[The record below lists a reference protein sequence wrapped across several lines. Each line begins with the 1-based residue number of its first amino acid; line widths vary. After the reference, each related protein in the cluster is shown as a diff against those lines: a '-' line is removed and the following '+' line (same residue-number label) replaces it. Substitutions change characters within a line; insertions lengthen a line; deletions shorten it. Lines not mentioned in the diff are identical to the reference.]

1 MKTHSCA
8 ARVFGLAAVITV
20 APVSAAETHG
30 HPHDHEIPEI
40 IVTADPLGDVD
51 GHFVAPTTVLGADAL
66 ERESMRSIGEAVA
79 NQLGVS
85 SSDFGASVGR
95 PVIRGLGGARVRV
108 LENGIGTMDVS
119 TISADH
125 GVSAE
130 PLFAE
135 QIEILRGPAA
145 LLYGSG
151 ASGGLVNVSNAR
163 IASELPDAA
172 ELELY
177 GHYDTAAHEWLGA
190 FKLDAALGRH
200 VAVHFDGLR
209 RDNDD
214 VSIPGFA
221 SRPPDPEERPGTL
234 ANSSADAHNYTGGA
248 SIIGDDGHF
257 GIAISQYDNEY
268 GVPGVHGHDEH
279 DDDDDEHDDDVGH
292 EAGEDGGTRIAM
304 RQSRYDLA
312 GAWHLDR
319 FMIERA
325 KIRWGFNNYAHD
337 EIEADGAVGTKFSND
352 EWEGRLEFILQPM
365 GRWDGVVGFQ
375 FSDKDFK
382 AIGEEAFVF
391 PSSRDSQ
398 ALFVFEK
405 ADFGKVHVDLGFR
418 LETQAATSSAVPG
431 TVTHNLLSISG
442 GASWHY
448 RPDQELGFSAS
459 RSQRAPSIEEL
470 FAGGPHLA
478 SNTFEIG
485 DPDLGEETS
494 HSLDLFW
501 RRTAGRVRFGF
512 TAFVND
518 IADFTYLRFNDRN
531 ADGIADRVEDDFAA
545 TGEIVDED
553 DALLLVNQTQADA
566 LFWGLELEAEATVF
580 DNHHGVLDLRLW
592 TDRVSGEFDD
602 GANVPR
608 LPPPRFGGALNWS
621 RGNYY
626 ARVAATRTTQGD
638 DLAVL
643 ETRTPGFT
651 ELNVQAG
658 FRAAVGATELSVFAR
673 GSNLLDET
681 QRRHVSL
688 VKDLAPRPGIAGL
701 IGVRLRY

>member
-1 MKTHSCA
+1 MTTHSWV
-8 ARVFGLAAVITV
+8 ARLFGLAAAITV
-20 APVSAAETHG
+20 APLPAAETHG
-30 HPHDHEIPEI
+30 HPHEHEIPEI

-51 GHFVAPTTVLGADAL
+51 GHFVAPTTVLTGEAL
-66 ERESMRSIGEAVA
+66 ERESMRSIGEAVS

-135 QIEILRGPAA
+135 QIEILRGPAT

-172 ELELY
+172 ELNLY
-177 GHYDTAAHEWLGA
+177 GHYDTAADEWLGA
-190 FKLDAALGRH
+190 FKLDAAIGRH

-221 SRPPDPEERPGTL
+221 SRHPDADERPGTL
-234 ANSSADAHNYTGGA
+234 ANSSADAHNYAGGA
-248 SIIGDDGHF
+248 SVIGEDGYF
-257 GIAISQYDNEY
+257 GIAVSQYDNEY
-268 GVPGVHGHDEH
+268 GVPGAHGHDEH
-279 DDDDDEHDDDVGH
+279 GDEEH
-292 EAGEDGGTRIAM
+292 EDEEEEEGGTRIDM
-304 RQSRYDLA
+304 KQSRYDLA

-325 KIRWGFNNYAHD
+325 KIRWGFNNYAHN
-337 EIEADGAVGTKFSND
+337 EIEADGAIGTMFSND
-352 EWEGRLEFILQPM
+352 EWEGRLEFILQPI

-375 FSDKDFK
+375 FTDKDFK
-382 AIGEEAFVF
+382 AVGEEAFVA

-405 ADFGKVHVDLGFR
+405 ADFGNIHVDLGFR
-418 LETQAATSSAVPG
+418 LETQDATSSTLPG
-431 TVTHNLLSISG
+431 TVDHNLLSLSG

-448 RPDQELGFSAS
+448 RPDQELGFSAA

-485 DPDLGEETS
+485 NPNLGEETS
-494 HSLDLFW
+494 HNLDVFW
-501 RRTAGRVRFGF
+501 RKNAGRVRFGF

-518 IADFTYLRFNDRN
+518 IADFTFLRLNDRN
-531 ADGIADRVEDDFAA
+531 GDGIADRVEDDFAD
-545 TGEIVDED
+545 TGMIVDED
-553 DALLLVNQTQADA
+553 DALLLVNQAQADA
-566 LFWGLELEAEATVF
+566 FFWGLELETEATVF
-580 DNHHGVLDLRLW
+580 DNDYGLLDLRLW

-608 LPPPRFGGALNWS
+608 LPPPRFGGALDWS
-621 RGNYY
+621 RGAYY
-626 ARVAATRTTQGD
+626 AQLAATRTTEQD
-638 DLAVL
+638 DLAAL

-651 ELNVQAG
+651 ELNVQ
-658 FRAAVGATELSVFAR
+658 VGYRVNVGDTELSLFAR

>member
-1 MKTHSCA
+1 MKTRSFT
-8 ARVFGLAAVITV
+8 ARLTGLVAVIAA
-20 APVSAAETHG
+20 APLPAAETHG
-30 HPHDHEIPEI
+30 HPHAHEIPEI

-51 GHFVAPTTVLGADAL
+51 GHFLAPTTVLDGDAL
-66 ERESMRSIGEAVA
+66 ERESMRSIGDAVA

-119 TISADH
+119 SISADH

-135 QIEILRGPAA
+135 QIEILRGPAT

-172 ELELY
+172 ELNLY
-177 GHYDTAAHEWLGA
+177 GHYNTVADEWLGA

-209 RDNDD
+209 RDNND

-221 SRPPDPEERPGTL
+221 SLRPDSDERPGTL
-234 ANSSADAHNYTGGA
+234 ANSSADAHNYAGGA
-248 SIIGDDGHF
+248 SLIGEDGYF
-257 GIAISQYDNEY
+257 GIAVSQYDNEY
-268 GVPGVHGHDEH
+268 GVPGAHVHDEH
-279 DDDDDEHDDDVGH
+279 DDVAGDEAA
-292 EAGEDGGTRIAM
+292 EEGGTRIDM
-304 RQSRYDLA
+304 QQSRYDLA

-337 EIEADGAVGTKFSND
+337 EIEADGAIGTMFSND

-375 FSDKDFK
+375 FTDKDFK
-382 AIGEEAFVF
+382 AIGEEAFVA

-405 ADFGKVHVDLGFR
+405 ADFGNIHVDLGVR
-418 LETQAATSSAVPG
+418 LETQHAASKLLPG
-431 TVTHNLLSISG
+431 TVDHHLLSLSG

-485 DPDLGEETS
+485 NPHLGEETS
-494 HSLDLFW
+494 HSLDVFW
-501 RRTAGRVRFGF
+501 RKNAGRVRFGF

-518 IADFTYLRFNDRN
+518 IADFTFLRFNDRN
-531 ADGIADRVEDDFAA
+531 GDGVADRVEEDFAD
-545 TGEIVDED
+545 TGMIVDED
-553 DALLLVNQTQADA
+553 DALLLVSQTQADA
-566 LFWGLELEAEATVF
+566 LFWGLELETEATVF
-580 DNHHGVLDLRLW
+580 DNHYGLLDLRVW

-602 GANVPR
+602 GSYIPR
-608 LPPPRFGGALNWS
+608 IPPPRFGGALNWS
-621 RGNYY
+621 RGAYY
-626 ARVAATRTTQGD
+626 AQLAATRTMQQE
-638 DLAVL
+638 DLAAL
-643 ETRTPGFT
+643 ETGTGAFT

-658 FRAAVGATELSVFAR
+658 YRATVGKTELSIFAR

-681 QRRHVSL
+681 QRRHVSF

-701 IGVRLRY
+701 VGIRLRY

>member
-1 MKTHSCA
+1 MKTHSCV
-8 ARVFGLAAVITV
+8 ARLFGLAATITV
-20 APVSAAETHG
+20 APLPAAETHG

-51 GHFVAPTTVLGADAL
+51 GHFVAPTTVLTGDEL
-66 ERESMRSIGEAVA
+66 ERESLRSIGETVA
-79 NQLGVS
+79 NQLGVT

-135 QIEILRGPAA
+135 QIEILRGPAT

-163 IASELPDAA
+163 IASELPDVA
-172 ELELY
+172 ELNLY
-177 GHYDTAAHEWLGA
+177 GHYDTAADEWLGA

-221 SRPPDPEERPGTL
+221 SREPDTDERPGTL
-234 ANSSADAHNYTGGA
+234 ANSSADAHNYAGGV
-248 SIIGDDGHF
+248 SIIGDDGYL
-257 GIAISQYDNEY
+257 GIAVSQYDNEY

-279 DDDDDEHDDDVGH
+279 EGEVG
-292 EAGEDGGTRIAM
+292 EESGEEGGNRIAM
-304 RQSRYDLA
+304 KQSRYDVA

-319 FMIERA
+319 FLIERA
-325 KIRWGFNNYAHD
+325 KIRWGFNNYGHD
-337 EIEADGAVGTKFSND
+337 EIEGDGAIGTAFSND
-352 EWEGRLEFILQPM
+352 EWEGRLEFILQPL

-375 FSDKDFK
+375 FADKDFK

-405 ADFGKVHVDLGFR
+405 ADFGDVHVDLGFR
-418 LETQAATSSAVPG
+418 LETQNATSSALPG
-431 TVTHNLLSISG
+431 TVAHNLLSVSA

-485 DPDLGEETS
+485 NPDLGEETS
-494 HSLDLFW
+494 HSLDVFW
-501 RRTAGRVRFGF
+501 RKHAGRVRFGF

-518 IADFTYLRFNDRN
+518 IADFTFLRFNDRN

-545 TGEIVDED
+545 TGMIVDED

-566 LFWGLELEAEATVF
+566 LFWGLELETDATVF
-580 DNHHGVLDLRLW
+580 DNHHGLLDVRLW
-592 TDRVSGEFDD
+592 TDRVTGKFDD
-602 GANVPR
+602 GSYVPR
-608 LPPPRFGGALNWS
+608 IPPPRFGGSLSWS
-621 RGNYY
+621 RGAYY
-626 ARVAATRTTQGD
+626 AQLAATRTTRSD
-638 DLAVL
+638 DLAAL
-643 ETRTPGFT
+643 ETRTGAFT

-658 FRAAVGATELSVFAR
+658 YRVHVGTTELSLFAR
-673 GSNLLDET
+673 GSNLLDDT

-701 IGVRLRY
+701 VGLRLRY